1 MSRVDDLIKEL
12 CPNGVTFVTL
22 EKLFHIKGG
31 YTPPKSNPKNWETSE
46 IPWFRM
52 EDIRENGPVLDAALS
67 GVSPAAV
74 KNGQLFPADSL
85 IVATSA
91 TIGEHA
97 LIRVPYLCNQRF
109 VSLQV
114 KEEFRNLVDIKFL
127 HYYAYVLD
135 EWCLSNT
142 TQSSFASV
150 QMKGFKKF
158 KFPIPPLEIQQEIA
172 KILDK
177 FTQLEAELE
186 AELEARRKQYA
197 YYLEKLGEVLR
208 TKFPT
213 TSLGD
218 VGDWAGGNTPSKGDP
233 KYWEN
238 GEILWVS
245 SKDMKSSHI
254 TATKFRVTERAISEG
269 PARMIPKGA
278 VLVVTRSSILER
290 TLPVANL
297 ATEATINQDIKAIIP
312 SGEFD
317 HRYIY
322 FAIKWSADEILRTIR
337 KSGGSVT
344 SLDTKKLKGFKIPAP
359 PLEEQRRIVAILDKF
374 DALVNDISTG
384 LPAEIAARRKQYEYY
399 RDKLLSFQPA
409 ASAQQ

>member
-172 KILDK
+172 RILDK

-197 YYLEKLGEVLR
+197 YYRDRILSFSQGNIRWEQLSELATIGTGKHDTKDAVVGGEYIFYARGRQPLRLNSFDFDEDAIITAGDGAGVGKVFHFVTGKYALHQRAYRIVPNERIHPRYLYHYLLTDFARYLEK
-208 TKFPT
+208 
-213 TSLGD
+213 TS
-218 VGDWAGGNTPSKGDP
+218 VHA
-233 KYWEN
+233 
-238 GEILWVS
+238 
-245 SKDMKSSHI
+245 
-254 TATKFRVTERAISEG
+254 
-269 PARMIPKGA
+269 
-278 VLVVTRSSILER
+278 
-290 TLPVANL
+290 
-297 ATEATINQDIKAIIP
+297 
-312 SGEFD
+312 
-317 HRYIY
+317 
-322 FAIKWSADEILRTIR
+322 
-337 KSGGSVT
+337 SVT
-344 SLDTKKLKGFKIPAP
+344 SLRRAMFLKYPVPVPEIS
-359 PLEEQRRIVAILDKF
+359 EQYRIVAILDKF

-399 RDKLLSFQPA
+399 RDKLLSFEPA
-409 ASAQQ
+409 AAAQQ

>member
-12 CPNGVTFVTL
+12 CPNGVTFVIL
-22 EKLFHIKGG
+22 ENLFHIKGG

-172 KILDK
+172 RILDK

-197 YYLEKLGEVLR
+197 YYREQLLGTDGPSANAVMLKDISHMR
-208 TKFPT
+208 
-213 TSLGD
+213 
-218 VGDWAGGNTPSKGDP
+218 AGKSIPAAEISD
-233 KYWEN
+233 KY
-238 GEILWVS
+238 
-245 SKDMKSSHI
+245 
-254 TATKFRVTERAISEG
+254 SEG
-269 PARMIPKGA
+269 TPVPCFGGGGMRGYVAESNQTGGKVLIGRQGA
-278 VLVVTRSSILER
+278 LCGNVAWASDDFYATEHAVVVTSRPELDPRWAFHKFIAMDLNQYASKSAQ
-290 TLPVANL
+290 PGL
-297 ATEATINQDIKAIIP
+297 AVQ
-312 SGEFD
+312 
-317 HRYIY
+317 
-322 FAIKWSADEILRTIR
+322 
-337 KSGGSVT
+337 
-344 SLDTKKLKGFKIPAP
+344 KLKNLQIDLP
-359 PLEEQRRIVAILDKF
+359 PLARQREVAAILDKF

-399 RDKLLSFQPA
+399 RDKLLSFEPV
-409 ASAQQ
+409 

>member
-172 KILDK
+172 RILDK